1 MTVET
6 PSHPSAEQR
15 RTLVDRPR
23 RRGDRYFRRG
33 TVIASSTVLLLLGVM
48 VVTTVLSSRSVFASQ
63 GIGGFLFGMRWVP
76 AEGIFGALPFVYGT
90 LVTAVI
96 AIVVGVPIAVL
107 IALYLSEIAPRGV
120 ARRVSYLVDLLAA
133 IPSVVYAMWGVFVFV
148 PVVLKPVQDFLA
160 RYLGWSKVF
169 EGPVFGLSYLS
180 VGLVLS
186 IMIVPIVSAICREV
200 FATVP
205 QAEREAALA
214 VGATRWEMIRLA
226 VLPRSRS
233 GIIGA
238 VMLGLGRALGETI
251 VAAVLIGSQVDIHAS
266 VLQPGYTMAAVIA
279 NQFAEADSSQVRAL
293 LGLSVV
299 LFVITIAV
307 NVIARLIVARSS
319 GAIRK
324 VGG

>member
-6 PSHPSAEQR
+6 SNHPSAESR

-23 RRGDRYFRRG
+23 RRGDRIFRRG
-33 TVIASSTVLLLLGVM
+33 TLIASSTVLLLLGLM
-48 VVTTVLSSRSVFASQ
+48 VVTTVISSRSVFASQ
-63 GIGGFLFGMRWVP
+63 GIGGFLLGMRWVP
-76 AEGIFGALPFVYGT
+76 AQGIFGALPFVYGT
-90 LVTAVI
+90 MVTAVI
-96 AIVVGVPIAVL
+96 AIVVGVPLAVL
-107 IALYLSEIAPRGV
+107 IALYLSEVAPKKT

-148 PVVLKPVQDFLA
+148 PFVLRPVQNFLA
-160 RYLGWSKVF
+160 QYLGWSKIF

-205 QAEREAALA
+205 QGEREAALA
-214 VGATRWEMIRLA
+214 LGATRWEMIRLA

-279 NQFAEADSSQVRAL
+279 NQFAEADGSQVRAL

-319 GAIRK
+319 GAMK
-324 VGG
+324 VRR

>member
-1 MTVET
+1 MTVDT
-6 PSHPSAEQR
+6 TTSSPAER
-15 RTLVDRPR
+15 RPLVDRSR
-23 RRGDRYFRRG
+23 RRGDRIFRRG
-33 TVIASSTVLLLLGVM
+33 AVVAASTVLLILGLMVM
-48 VVTTVLSSRSVFASQ
+48 STAVTSRSVFQSQ
-63 GIGGFLFGMRWVP
+63 GILGFLFGMRWVP
-76 AEGIFGALPFVYGT
+76 GEGIYGALPFVYGT
-90 LVTAVI
+90 VVTAVI
-96 AIVVGVPIAVL
+96 AIIVGVPIAVL
-107 IALYLSEIAPRGV
+107 IALYLSEVAPIKT

-148 PVVLKPVQDFLA
+148 PLVLKPVQDFLA
-160 RYLGWSKVF
+160 RYVGWSKIF

-205 QAEREAALA
+205 DSEREAALA
-214 VGATRWEMIRLA
+214 LGATRWEMIRLA

-266 VLQPGYTMAAVIA
+266 VLKPGYTMAAVIA
-279 NQFAEADSSQVRAL
+279 NQFAEANTEQVRAL

-299 LFVITIAV
+299 LFLITITV
-307 NVIARLIVARSS
+307 NVVARVIVARSGRPS
-319 GAIRK
+319 RRRR
-324 VGG
+324 

>member
-1 MTVET
+1 MVAG
-6 PSHPSAEQR
+6 SAV
-15 RTLVDRPR
+15 LV
-23 RRGDRYFRRG
+23 FLALM
-33 TVIASSTVLLLLGVM
+33 VIATAIA
-48 VVTTVLSSRSVFASQ
+48 SRSVYSTQ
-63 GIGGFLFGMRWVP
+63 GVFGFLFGMRWVP
-76 AEGIFGALPFVYGT
+76 GEGIYGALPFIYGT
-90 LVTAVI
+90 VVTSVI

-107 IALYLSEIAPRGV
+107 IALYLSEV
-120 ARRVSYLVDLLAA
+120 ASKKTGRRVSYLVDLLAA

-148 PVVLKPVQDFLA
+148 PVVLRPVQNFLA
-160 RYLGWSKVF
+160 TWLGWSKIF

-205 QAEREAALA
+205 NSEREAALA
-214 VGATRWEMIRLA
+214 LGATRWEMIRIA
-226 VLPRSRS
+226 VLPRSRA

-279 NQFAEADSSQVRAL
+279 NQFAEAGPEQIQAL
-293 LGLSVV
+293 MGLGVV
-299 LFVITIAV
+299 LFFITIIV
-307 NVIARLIVARSS
+307 NVVARLIVARS
-319 GAIRK
+319 ARR
-324 VGG
+324 GGGRR